1 MSAPRTLITIVTED
15 CRFDLSVPS
24 ALPIRD
30 WLPAL
35 LDPGRGSP
43 GPGNPTLAV
52 AGTSPLSPKSSL
64 DDAGAVDGAVLH
76 LLRVSPGEESD

>member
-24 ALPIRD
+24 ALAIRD

-35 LDPGRGSP
+35 LDPGPGSP
-43 GPGNPTLAV
+43 GPGNPTLAL
-52 AGTSPLSPKSSL
+52 AGATPLSPKSSL

-76 LLRVSPGEESD
+76 LLRVWPGEESD